1 MLQRVAVSLVML
13 ATIIFGLQFL
23 PSAADGADKCP
34 SITVTGV
41 AGDGAN
47 ALFSANVTSLVES
60 LTYNWSVSSG
70 SIESGQGS
78 LQINVA
84 GAAGQSGA
92 GRARRRCRPAFV
104 RPPSES
110 RGSPGILP
118 GWARA

>member
-13 ATIIFGLQFL
+13 AAIIFGLQFL

-41 AGDGAN
+41 AGEGTN
-47 ALFSANVTSLVES
+47 ALFSANVTSLVEN

-70 SIESGQGS
+70 TIEAGQGS

-84 GAAGQSGA
+84 GLAGESVTATLEVG
-92 GRARRRCRPAFV
+92 GMPASCSDTASATV
-104 RPPSES
+104 E
-110 RGSPGILP
+110 L
-118 GWARA
+118 